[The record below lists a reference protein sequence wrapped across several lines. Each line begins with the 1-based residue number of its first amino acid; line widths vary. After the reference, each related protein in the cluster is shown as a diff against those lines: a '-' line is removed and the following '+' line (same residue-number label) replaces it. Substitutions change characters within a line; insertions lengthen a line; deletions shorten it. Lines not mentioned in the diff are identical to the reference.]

1 MEEKRENKHNLLIG
15 LVALLAVI
23 VVVAAV
29 GYFISRPE
37 KVILQGEAEA
47 TEYRVSGK
55 VPGRI
60 EKFYVIEGQQVH
72 KGDTLVAIDS
82 PEIRAKLMQATAA
95 RSAAEAQNRKAI
107 VGARQEQIVAA
118 YEMWQKAKAG
128 EDIMDKSFQ
137 RVDRLFEKG
146 VVSQQKRDEAEAQY
160 KAATATAKAAE
171 SQYNMAVNGA
181 QKEDRDAALALVER
195 AEGAVSEV
203 ESYMSELYLR
213 APADGEVTEL
223 FPKQGELV
231 GTGSPIMSITDLD
244 DVWFTFSIREDLLD
258 KIAVGRTVSLT
269 IPALG
274 KSTYN
279 ATVTS
284 MNAMMSYA
292 TWRATKASG
301 QFDAK
306 TFEVKAHP
314 VDKIENLRPGM
325 SAIIECVVE

>member
-1 MEEKRENKHNLLIG
+1 MEEKNQSKHNLLIG
-15 LVALLAVI
+15 LVALLTVIIAVAI
-23 VVVAAV
+23 V
-29 GYFISRPE
+29 GYFASRPE

-60 EKFYVIEGQQVH
+60 EKLYVVEGQQVH
-72 KGDTLVAIDS
+72 KGDTLVSIDS
-82 PEIRAKLMQATAA
+82 PEVKAKLMQANAA
-95 RSAAEAQNRKAI
+95 RAAAQAQNRKAI
-107 VGARQEQIVAA
+107 AGARQEQIMGA
-118 YEMWQKAKAG
+118 YEIWQKAKVG
-128 EDIMDKSFQ
+128 EEIMEKSFQ
-137 RVDRLFEKG
+137 RVERLFDKG
-146 VVSQQKRDEAEAQY
+146 VISAQKHDEAEAQY
-160 KAATATAKAAE
+160 KAAVATANAAK
-171 SQYNMAVNGA
+171 SQYDMAINGA
-181 QKEDRDAALALVER
+181 QKEDREAALALVER

-203 ESYMSELYLR
+203 ESYLSELYLL
-213 APADGEVTEL
+213 APADGQVTAL

-274 KSTYN
+274 NKSYE
-279 ATVTS
+279 AVVTS

-306 TFEVKAHP
+306 TFDVKARP
-314 VDKIENLRPGM
+314 NSKIENLRPGM
-325 SAIIECVVE
+325 SAIIDCVIE